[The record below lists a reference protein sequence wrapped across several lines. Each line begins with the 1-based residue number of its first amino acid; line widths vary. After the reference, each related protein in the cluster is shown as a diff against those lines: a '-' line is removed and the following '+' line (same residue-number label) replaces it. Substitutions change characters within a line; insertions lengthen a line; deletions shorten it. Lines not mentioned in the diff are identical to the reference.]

1 MHTQILTS
9 KYGGELISFKLNGKE
24 KIHQGEDCVDE
35 NGKVYWKRH
44 SPVLFPIVGKLKR
57 NQTIINARTYE
68 MFQHG
73 FARDLEFEPIT
84 KLDNFHS
91 YVLKSNKN
99 TLTRYPFEFE
109 LYTTYRLDENKLT
122 TMYKVINTGKSN
134 MPFCIGGHPAFQI
147 NYEDLVKG
155 DYYLEFE
162 EDEDKIHF
170 LYLVD
175 GLIGTEYAKNI
186 MVDKRRI
193 MLNKDTF
200 KNDAIIMKGMT
211 SAKISLKRKSTDR
224 KILTMDFSEFPYL
237 AIWSKPGAPFICIEP
252 WHGLSDTI
260 KSSGIF
266 AEKTSII
273 ILKPNEEFD
282 CKYTVEFFEDM

>member
-1 MHTQILTS
+1 MYTKMLTS
-9 KYGGELISFKLNGKE
+9 KMGGELVSFKLNGE
-24 KIHQGEDCVDE
+24 ERIHQGKECLDE

-44 SPVLFPIVGKLKR
+44 SPVLFPVVGKLKK
-57 NQTIINARTYE
+57 NQTIINGRIYE
-68 MFQHG
+68 MPQHG
-73 FARDLEFEPIT
+73 FARDFEFEPIT
-84 KLDNFHS
+84 NLDNFHS

-122 TMYKVINTGKSN
+122 TIYKVINTGKSN

-147 NYEDLVKG
+147 DYESLKNG

-170 LYLVD
+170 LYLID
-175 GLIGTEYAKNI
+175 GLSGTDYARNI

-193 MLNKDTF
+193 LLNKDSF
-200 KNDAIIMKGMT
+200 NNDAIIMKGMT
-211 SAKISLKRKSTDR
+211 SAKVSLKRKSTD
-224 KILTMDFSEFPYL
+224 KKVLTMDFSEFPYL
-237 AIWSKPGAPFICIEP
+237 AIWSKPGAPFLCIEP
-252 WHGLSDTI
+252 WHGISDSI

-266 AEKTSII
+266 TEKNSIVL
-273 ILKPNEEFD
+273 LKPKESFD
-282 CKYTVEFFEDM
+282 CKYTVEFFEDN